1 MSASIQ
7 VTHFKTTLLEEFN
20 VSICVIDNYNCEMC
34 ICIFISFFIGDKY
47 GLPDNH
53 IIWSLKYL

>member
-34 ICIFISFFIGDKY
+34 ICIFISFFIGEKY

-53 IIWSLKYL
+53 II